1 MPSGQLLLWFLRVC
15 FGAIIIGL
23 SMASFSN
30 VLEISHST
38 FQAYAVFMGVLAA
51 GLLIVLADLWLTNKQ
66 ITTLSALYF
75 GLLLGL
81 LLGNILSSALDP
93 FLFDASMESP
103 QVRILR
109 KGLTLLITVACC
121 YIVISTLLQTKEEF
135 RFIIPYVEFSK
146 QIKGAR
152 PLVLDTSVIIDG
164 RIADICDTRFIDTK
178 MIVPRFV
185 LQELQSVADSSDK
198 LKRNRGRRGL
208 DMLKRMQS
216 NPKVEM
222 QIHEGNLTELRDVQ
236 KVDERLVVMAKVL
249 GARVVTNDFNL
260 NKIAQLQGVEVINL
274 NELANAL
281 KSVAL
286 PGETM
291 MVRLVKPG
299 DQIGQGIG
307 YLEDGTMVVVEQGRS
322 AIGQEVPITVTSVL
336 QTPAGRMIFG
346 RIEPRPA
353 GAQVLRRTR
362 TRARIPRA
370 LRVRDVRAA
379 VGDAFMPRRYG
390 FLAAGLVFGLI
401 ALLHAQTSTPPS
413 NNAKAPTAAGNS
425 DIEKVERVIAARR
438 EYQKSLETLRAYYI
452 SAGDIERARWAE
464 EELLQYHRI
473 LKQSFRLE
481 LDVPPPTLQASY
493 NIPAANEMYM
503 QAMTYKDKGWGTD
516 YIDNQRRAEL
526 LFQKLLSDHPQSD
539 KISDTAYQLGD
550 LYESRA
556 YREYDRAAHYYERC
570 FQWNPKTQYDA
581 RLRAARIYERST
593 GERSR
598 AMEIYRDVVN
608 REVDPKRIEEAQ
620 KRLADLSTA
629 K

>member
-1 MPSGQLLLWFLRVC
+1 VFQKLIQPVQGRFKTPMASGQLLLWFLRVC
-15 FGAIIIGL
+15 YGAIIIGL
-23 SMASFSN
+23 SMAAFSN
-30 VLEISHST
+30 VLEAHYST
-38 FQAYAVFMGVLAA
+38 FQAYAVFLGVLCA
-51 GLLIVLADLWLTNKQ
+51 GLLIVLSDIWLVNKQ

-81 LLGNILSSALDP
+81 LLGNILSMALDP
-93 FLFDASMESP
+93 FLFDTTVPESHN
-103 QVRILR
+103 VHMLS
-109 KGLTLLITVACC
+109 KGLALLITVACC
-121 YIVISTLLQTKEEF
+121 YICISTLLQTKDEF

-208 DMLKRMQS
+208 DMLKRMQG

-236 KVDERLVVMAKVL
+236 KVDERLVVLAKVL

-346 RIEPRPA
+346 RIESRPP
-353 GAQVLRRTR
+353 GAQV
-362 TRARIPRA
+362 P
-370 LRVRDVRAA
+370 
-379 VGDAFMPRRYG
+379 
-390 FLAAGLVFGLI
+390 
-401 ALLHAQTSTPPS
+401 
-413 NNAKAPTAAGNS
+413 N
-425 DIEKVERVIAARR
+425 
-438 EYQKSLETLRAYYI
+438 
-452 SAGDIERARWAE
+452 
-464 EELLQYHRI
+464 
-473 LKQSFRLE
+473 
-481 LDVPPPTLQASY
+481 
-493 NIPAANEMYM
+493 
-503 QAMTYKDKGWGTD
+503 
-516 YIDNQRRAEL
+516 
-526 LFQKLLSDHPQSD
+526 
-539 KISDTAYQLGD
+539 
-550 LYESRA
+550 
-556 YREYDRAAHYYERC
+556 
-570 FQWNPKTQYDA
+570 
-581 RLRAARIYERST
+581 
-593 GERSR
+593 
-598 AMEIYRDVVN
+598 
-608 REVDPKRIEEAQ
+608 
-620 KRLADLSTA
+620 
-629 K
+629 